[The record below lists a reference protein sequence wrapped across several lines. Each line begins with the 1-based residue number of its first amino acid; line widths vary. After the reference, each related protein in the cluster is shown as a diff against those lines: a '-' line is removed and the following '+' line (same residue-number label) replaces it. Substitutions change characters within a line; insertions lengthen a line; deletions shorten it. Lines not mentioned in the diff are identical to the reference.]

1 MKNSKGMLYQIVD
14 SKKLEEF
21 NSFPCMSLD
30 SNIVNIVHI
39 LQLVTVISDI
49 LSQQKK
55 LVDSIW

>member
-1 MKNSKGMLYQIVD
+1 MTLISMKNSKGMLYQIVD

-30 SNIVNIVHI
+30 SNIVNIVHSI

-49 LSQQKK
+49 LSQQKN
-55 LVDSIW
+55 